1 MATIKYIR
9 LLLRNNNNFL
19 FHIKDIDVL
28 ISNEILK
35 QLGPKCDKL
44 FEDIKD
50 HMFDFET
57 NHLLSLIKHICRSY
71 VDVKLDLHASS
82 TRSALCSAHV
92 Q

>member
-1 MATIKYIR
+1 MLLACTNKSSRPPGKSKSDGVFQVCMATEKYIR

-57 NHLLSLIKHICRSY
+57 GTITICY
-71 VDVKLDLHASS
+71 H
-82 TRSALCSAHV
+82 
-92 Q
+92 